1 MKKQGSGFLEGL
13 DSGGRSAQ
21 KPPYLKD
28 GDEVALVAPARW
40 MAEQHLATAEDWLRS
55 VGLVPVRAPHVLG
68 VWNQFSGSDAVRAAD
83 LDWALRR
90 ASVRAIWCVRGGY
103 GSARTV
109 DLVDWNLLREDPKW
123 IAGYSDPTVLL
134 AAAWGA
140 GVASIHGTMPVNVA
154 GNSTES
160 LRTLH
165 AVWRGE
171 ASTGWKIAAPGP
183 ADWEELGWRAGTAR
197 GPLVGG
203 NLSVLFSLLGSKTF
217 PNLKGCLLFIEDL
230 DEYVYHVDRMLVGL
244 KRSGALQGVV
254 GVVVGGMTDLHDNAV
269 PFGRSVGSLVL
280 EHFPDIPVASGFPM
294 GHLADNQAFEYG
306 GVYTLSTKEFFAE
319 LLP

>member
-83 LDWALRR
+83 LEWALRR
-90 ASVRAIWCVRGGY
+90 ASVRAIWCIRGGY

-183 ADWEELGWRAGTAR
+183 ADWEELGWRTGTAR

-244 KRSGALQGVV
+244 KRSSALQGVV

-280 EHFPDIPVASGFPM
+280 EHFPNIPVASGFPM

-306 GVYTLSTKEFFAE
+306 GVYTLSSNEFFAE

>member
-1 MKKQGSGFLEGL
+1 MEGL
-13 DSGGRSAQ
+13 DSGGWSAQ

-28 GDEVALVAPARW
+28 GDEVALLAPARW
-40 MAEQHLATAEDWLRS
+40 LAEEHLAAAEDWLRS

-68 VWNQFSGSDAVRAAD
+68 VWNQF
-83 LDWALRR
+83 
-90 ASVRAIWCVRGGY
+90 
-103 GSARTV
+103 
-109 DLVDWNLLREDPKW
+109 
-123 IAGYSDPTVLL
+123 TVLL
-134 AAAWGA
+134 AAAWCA
-140 GVASIHGTMPVNVA
+140 GVASIHGTMPVNVS

-160 LRTLH
+160 LRTLN

-171 ASTGWKIAAPGP
+171 ATKGWKIAAPSP
-183 ADWEELGWRAGTAR
+183 AEWEELGWRAGTAR

-217 PNLKGCLLFIEDL
+217 PNLKGCLLFLEDL

-280 EHFPDIPVASGFPM
+280 EHFPEVPVASGFPM
-294 GHLADNQAFEYG
+294 GHLADNQAFGYG
-306 GVYTLSTKEFFAE
+306 GVYTLQIGDFAE
-319 LLP
+319 LRP